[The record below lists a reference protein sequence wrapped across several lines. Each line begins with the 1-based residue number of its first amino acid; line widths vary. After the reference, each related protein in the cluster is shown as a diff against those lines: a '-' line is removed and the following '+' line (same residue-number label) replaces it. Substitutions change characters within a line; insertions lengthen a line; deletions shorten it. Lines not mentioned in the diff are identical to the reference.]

1 MAILEADSPKK
12 LMRSISCDTVGLTGG
27 RGVRYARVGSEATKP
42 SQMEEARRRR
52 AGCLVDKMSYRADDR
67 G

>member
-42 SQMEEARRRR
+42 SQMEEA
-52 AGCLVDKMSYRADDR
+52 
-67 G
+67 